1 MRLKGRF
8 ANSSLEYEEQHP
20 VILRSKDSSYFTRLI
35 ISDAHEATMYHGIE
49 TTLAWIRK
57 NYWIVKG
64 RKSVKEVI
72 RKCVICTRYQGQP
85 VRAPSSPDLPDY
97 RVDHMAYAFQFT
109 GLDFAGPLFVKD
121 GLKSSKCYILLL
133 TCASSKAIHLKL
145 VPVAIHG
152 TARCS

>member
-20 VILRSKDSSYFTRLI
+20 FILRSKDSSYFTRLI
-35 ISDAHEATMYHGIE
+35 IFNAHEVTMHHGIK
-49 TTLAWIRK
+49 TILAWIRK

-72 RKCVICTRYQGQP
+72 RKCVICMPYQGQP

-97 RVDHMAYAFQFT
+97 RLDHMAYAFHF
-109 GLDFAGPLFVKD
+109 
-121 GLKSSKCYILLL
+121 
-133 TCASSKAIHLKL
+133 
-145 VPVAIHG
+145 
-152 TARCS
+152 